1 MLPVIALLQFN
12 QWCIIQVHV
21 NVYQAP
27 NQICNCCPYF
37 CILLLVAS
45 SIITTRSA
53 VLATAMTCRPLPLPE
68 NMGHIPGSNHQYF
81 LQWVILHVKID
92 FAAYI
97 ILNIKN
103 LKNTHD
109 WFNFIIFHLKIW
121 ATGKAYTCINLTQK
135 VWLLIIKL
143 QFNGTCI
150 HAHH

>member
-53 VLATAMTCRPLPLPE
+53 VLATAMTCRPLPFPE
-68 NMGHIPGSNHQYF
+68 NMGHIVTINIFTMGN
-81 LQWVILHVKID
+81 LAWKID
-92 FAAYI
+92 FAADI
-97 ILNIKN
+97 ILNIKD
-103 LKNTHD
+103 LKNTND

-121 ATGKAYTCINLTQK
+121 ATGKAYINLTQK

-150 HAHH
+150 HAHHLHHIP

>member
-1 MLPVIALLQFN
+1 MQLLF
-12 QWCIIQVHV
+12 
-21 NVYQAP
+21 
-27 NQICNCCPYF
+27 
-37 CILLLVAS
+37 LLLYFALGGIQHHHNKIRCS
-45 SIITTRSA
+45 CHGNDLSTSTLSWK
-53 VLATAMTCRPLPLPE
+53 
-68 NMGHIPGSNHQYF
+68 HGSYGNHQYF

-92 FAAYI
+92 FTAYI

-150 HAHH
+150 HALSLIIYIIFLKSIITQYFILLSIGYC